1 MCLKKKVQKYAKVST
16 STNHYSREKQDIL
29 QYLLI
34 MINEVKVKV
43 KVITQQA

>member
-1 MCLKKKVQKYAKVST
+1 MCLKKKLQKYGKAFT

-29 QYLLI
+29 QYLYLLI

-43 KVITQQA
+43 TM

>member
-1 MCLKKKVQKYAKVST
+1 MCLKKKLQKYEQAFT

-34 MINEVKVKV
+34 MINECSLKY
-43 KVITQQA
+43 A